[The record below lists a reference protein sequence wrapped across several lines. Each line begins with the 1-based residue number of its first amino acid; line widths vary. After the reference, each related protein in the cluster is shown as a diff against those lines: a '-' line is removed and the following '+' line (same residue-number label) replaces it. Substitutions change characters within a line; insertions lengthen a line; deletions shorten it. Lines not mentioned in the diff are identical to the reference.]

1 MQRLFLIFLL
11 LTYSLSSHGYWG
23 TDRLE
28 DLAGEFRLSGNGGH
42 GYCKNIDTLFITVDH
57 HDVRLELMK
66 NDQVVE
72 QEYFKGVNTSYYHKL
87 QLLNAI
93 VYSRYRY
100 QGKKLKRQESVWA
113 LGIIPAPYKDDRIIL
128 DVANENEVTYSFSGA
143 GHILCRLTRVQ

>member
-1 MQRLFLIFLL
+1 MQRFFLLFLLI
-11 LTYSLSSHGYWG
+11 TYSLSSYAYWG
-23 TDRLE
+23 IDRLD
-28 DLAGEFRLSGNGGH
+28 DLAGEFRLSEVGSH
-42 GYCKNIDTLFITVDH
+42 RYCQNIDTIFITVDR

-66 NDQVVE
+66 DDQVIE

-93 VYSRYRY
+93 VYSRHRY

-113 LGIIPAPYKDDRIIL
+113 LGVIPAPYKDDRIIL

-143 GHILCRLTRVQ
+143 GHILCKLTRVQ